1 MLAILSAVKKWN
13 AYLLGRHF
21 KIRTDHFS
29 LKFLLDQETT
39 TPAQQH
45 WVIKMMGYDYD
56 VVFRKGVSNVV
67 ADALSRLPGVELK
80 AISVINFDL
89 MKRIQHSWVQDPY
102 MVHLI
107 HSISKHPGKHSKYT
121 WKNNQLRR
129 KDKLVIGCDLQLRK
143 DLLLIFHNSA
153 QGGHSGVGA
162 TAKRMGAVLYW
173 KGLRKDI
180 RHFVRTCSI
189 CQQFKSDHSA
199 YPGLLQPLPIP
210 KTIWTDISMDFIE
223 GLPKSQGFTVIL
235 VVVDRLSKYAHFLP
249 MSYPYTALTV
259 AQTFL
264 DNVFKLH
271 GLPTSIVSD
280 CDKIFTSNFW
290 KELFKLLGTQLKL
303 STAYH
308 PQTDG
313 QTEVLNRGLQTYL
326 RCMAAEKPREWSR
339 WLPLAEWW
347 YNTNY
352 HSAINTTP
360 YEAVYGQPAPL
371 YSPHLNE
378 KSTVMVVDRSLK
390 ARQAAIEMLKFYLA
404 RAQNRMKQQADKG
417 RSDRQFTVGDWVY
430 VKLQPYRQ
438 STVVNRANLKLSAKF
453 FGPYQVLE
461 KIGAVGYRLDLPPG
475 AKVHSVF
482 HVSQLKLHKGPVG
495 ALTPLSMLTDEGVL
509 AKEPLAILDRR
520 IGKRQGKAVT
530 EVLVQWRNTFP
541 EDATWEAL
549 PHLMLQYPHFHP

>member
-1 MLAILSAVKKWN
+1 M
-13 AYLLGRHF
+13 
-21 KIRTDHFS
+21 
-29 LKFLLDQETT
+29 
-39 TPAQQH
+39 
-45 WVIKMMGYDYD
+45 
-56 VVFRKGVSNVV
+56 
-67 ADALSRLPGVELK
+67 
-80 AISVINFDL
+80 
-89 MKRIQHSWVQDPY
+89 
-102 MVHLI
+102 
-107 HSISKHPGKHSKYT
+107 
-121 WKNNQLRR
+121 
-129 KDKLVIGCDLQLRK
+129 
-143 DLLLIFHNSA
+143 
-153 QGGHSGVGA
+153 
-162 TAKRMGAVLYW
+162 
-173 KGLRKDI
+173 
-180 RHFVRTCSI
+180 
-189 CQQFKSDHSA
+189 
-199 YPGLLQPLPIP
+199 
-210 KTIWTDISMDFIE
+210 
-223 GLPKSQGFTVIL
+223 
-235 VVVDRLSKYAHFLP
+235 SKYAHFLP
-249 MSYPYTALTV
+249 MSHPYTALTV

-280 CDKIFTSNFW
+280 RDKIFTSNFW

-360 YEAVYGQPAPL
+360 YEVVYGQPAPL
-371 YSPHLNE
+371 YSPYLNE
-378 KSTVMVVDRSLK
+378 ESTVVVVDRSLK
-390 ARQAAIEMLKFYLA
+390 ARQAAIEMLKLYLA

-461 KIGAVGYRLDLPPG
+461 KIGAVAYRLDLPPG

-495 ALTPLSMLTDEGVL
+495 ALTPLPMLTDEGVL

-520 IGKRQGKAVT
+520 IGKRQGNAIT